1 MKHVICIICG
11 ILLLFSCAKPE
22 DRACVKSAGQDAVLE
37 VLTPQ
42 IDQLFLHEHLEYVL
56 VQDTIEKVV
65 LTGGKNLLNFV
76 LIDVNG
82 GLLDI
87 SNTNKCNFLR
97 SYKKKVKVE
106 IHFIEL
112 INIHFEGTESL
123 TNKDTLQFNWMTFLI
138 RDGAGPVTLNFNA
151 NAIYAT
157 VSHGWGDF
165 TFNGTVNYANLNV
178 RSNGFCNTYGLK
190 IIDSLTVISN
200 TQGYVKVNA
209 NNVKFKS
216 ETDLDGDIYYKGI
229 PSLIIFNRY
238 GKGDLID
245 AN

>member
-1 MKHVICIICG
+1 MRNIKFIVGG
-11 ILLLFSCAKPE
+11 ILMLISCSKVE
-22 DRACVKSAGQDAVLE
+22 DRACVKSVGEETTLE
-37 VLTPQ
+37 ILTPQ
-42 IDQLFLHEHLEYVL
+42 IDRLFLHEHLEYVL
-56 VQDTIEKVV
+56 VQDTVEKVV
-65 LTGGKNLLNFV
+65 LIGGKNLLNFV
-76 LIDVNG
+76 IVDVSD

-97 SYKKKVKVE
+97 SYKKKIRVE

-138 RDGAGPVTLNFNA
+138 RDGAGPVALNFNA
-151 NAIYAT
+151 DVIYAT

-178 RSNGFCNTYGLK
+178 RSNGFCDTYGLK
-190 IIDSLTVISN
+190 VKDSLTVISN

-209 NNVKFKS
+209 NKVKFKS
-216 ETDLDGDIYYKGI
+216 QIDLDGDIYYKGI
-229 PSLIIFNRY
+229 PTLIKFNQF
-238 GKGDLID
+238 GKGVLID

>member
-11 ILLLFSCAKPE
+11 ILLLFSCSKAE
-22 DRACVKSAGQDAVLE
+22 DRACVKSAGEDAVLE

-56 VQDTIEKVV
+56 VQDTVEKVV

-76 LIDVNG
+76 QIDVSE

-165 TFNGTVNYANLNV
+165 TFNGTVNHANLNV

>member
-76 LIDVNG
+76 LIDVSE

>member
-76 LIDVNG
+76 LIDVSE

-229 PSLIIFNRY
+229 PSLITINRY